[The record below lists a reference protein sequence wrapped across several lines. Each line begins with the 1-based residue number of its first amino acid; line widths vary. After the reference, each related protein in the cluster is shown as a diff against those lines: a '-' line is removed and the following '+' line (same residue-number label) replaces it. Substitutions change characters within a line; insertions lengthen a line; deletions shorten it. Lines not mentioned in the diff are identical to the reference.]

1 MRALVGAGERRILG
15 IAGPPGAGKSTLAC
29 ELVEAVGHGTSALVP
44 MDAFHLADSELE
56 RLGLSGR
63 KGAIDTFDVDGYVS
77 LLEQLR
83 RVGPGT
89 VYAPEFRREIE
100 ASVADAIAIPATT
113 ALVIT
118 EGNYL
123 LADGGPW
130 ARIGRL
136 LDECWYLDLDD
147 TTRFERLTAR
157 HLAHGR
163 SAEAACAWVRDV
175 DEANAAVVAATRDR
189 ADLVIGPA

>member
-1 MRALVGAGERRILG
+1 
-15 IAGPPGAGKSTLAC
+15 
-29 ELVEAVGHGTSALVP
+29 
-44 MDAFHLADSELE
+44 MDGFHLADSELE
-56 RLGLSGR
+56 RLGKSDR
-63 KGAIDTFDVDGYVS
+63 KGAIDTFDVESYVA
-77 LLEQLR
+77 LLERLR
-83 RVGPGT
+83 RGT
-89 VYAPEFRREIE
+89 LTTVHAPEFRRELE
-100 ASVADAIAIPATT
+100 ASVAGAITIPAET

-123 LADGGPW
+123 LVEEGPW

-147 TTRFERLTAR
+147 TTRIERLTAR

-189 ADLVIGPA
+189 ADLLIGPA